1 MQCSVKLKF
10 YETSESLQESICDWV
25 PFKLNSKPSYLQ
37 LYFKRHRHR
46 CISVNLQL
54 YFKRHRHRCISVNV
68 LTWKHFFIA
77 YFHASMPSQT
87 FYKIDVLEISSKFT
101 GKRLYQTLF
110 WYQFKLLTVLRRFC
124 FRTDQYLFKILSY
137 FRVYQSSSPSPP
149 GPPYF
154 FYIE

>member
-10 YETSESLQESICDWV
+10 CETSESLQESICDWV
-25 PFKLNSKPSYLQ
+25 PFKLNSKPSY
-37 LYFKRHRHR
+37 
-46 CISVNLQL
+46 LQL

-87 FYKIDVLEISSKFT
+87 FYKIDVLEICSKFT

-124 FRTDQYLFKILSY
+124 FRTDQYLFKMLSY
-137 FRVYQSSSPSPP
+137 FRVYQSSSPLPP

-154 FYIE
+154 FLHRIILLG